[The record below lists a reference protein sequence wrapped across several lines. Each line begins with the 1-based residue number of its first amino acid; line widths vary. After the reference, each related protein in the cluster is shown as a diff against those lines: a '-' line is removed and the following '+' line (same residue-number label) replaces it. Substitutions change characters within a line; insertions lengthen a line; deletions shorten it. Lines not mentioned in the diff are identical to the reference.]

1 MTRREFRVSLE
12 SPRPLAAVIL
22 AGVASAT
29 LMATGQLEPW
39 AAALQSLLL
48 LHAVVFRARPF
59 VWQRSPWVLNTLL
72 LGAVAA
78 GLSVARGGSGS
89 LVALAHFALLAQGL
103 QLLDAR
109 PRRSEFLL
117 VALALFQVILAS
129 NLTDSLLFAPLLALF
144 LPTAVWTLIVH
155 TLRTEALEAGT
166 PAAADRVL
174 TPALLRTT
182 VVASILSLAL
192 ALFLFLLFPRLPG
205 HLVRGPLQDPGSAM
219 AGFSDRVELGDLGR
233 IRGDPSVLLRVETLR
248 GTPPPRERAY
258 WRGLAFDS
266 FDGRRWSV
274 ARSERRVL
282 FGDPEIGLELGRGSS
297 AADLV
302 QRVVREP
309 VPSGVLF
316 AVPAPL
322 SVEGDLGRI
331 LRDRNGGIYAS
342 RGLNDRVRYTVASD
356 THQPSDAELRDDVAE
371 PPRDGER
378 YLELPPLSSAV
389 HRIALEA
396 VGDARSDADRARAIE
411 SYLRRTGHY
420 TDTPPRIDPKDPRS
434 PIEAFLL
441 GQRAGH
447 CEYFA
452 SAMAVLARS
461 LGLPAR
467 LVNGLAGGHENAI
480 GGFVELTHS
489 DAHAW
494 VEIHYR
500 HAGWVTY
507 DPTPP
512 DLRLRAEPALG
523 IGERLD
529 ELQSA
534 FELWWFQHVVNFDRA
549 DQARG
554 LRAVWNAWHHARREV
569 PREPAT
575 RGVLGGLRPLLR
587 PLAGGILTAL
597 ACGALVAWAL
607 RRRRARP
614 TLPPEYAA
622 ALRLLARRGLVR
634 EAALPA
640 RDFARRAATRLPE
653 PAARAFAA
661 LTERYLAERFGGRI
675 GGSGGAELR
684 LLRDSLRA

>member
-29 LMATGQLEPW
+29 LMATGQLAPW
-39 AAALQSLLL
+39 AIAIQGLLL
-48 LHAVVFRARPF
+48 LHAVIFRTRPF
-59 VWQRSPWVLNTLL
+59 VWQRSPWVLNLL
-72 LGAVAA
+72 LAGAIGVALA
-78 GLSVARGGSGS
+78 LARQGAGS
-89 LVALAHFALLAQGL
+89 LVSLAHFALLAQGL

-117 VALALFQVILAS
+117 VALSLFQVVLAS
-129 NLTDSLLFAPLLALF
+129 NLTDSLYFAPLLALF

-155 TLRTEALEAGT
+155 TLRSEALEAGT
-166 PAAADRVL
+166 PAAAERVL

-182 VVASILSLAL
+182 VVASLLSLVL
-192 ALFLFLLFPRLPG
+192 ALFLFLLFPRLPSE
-205 HLVRGPLQDPGSAM
+205 LVRGPLRDPSGAA

-258 WRGLAFDS
+258 WRGLAFDH
-266 FDGRRWSV
+266 FDGRRWSL
-274 ARSERRVL
+274 ARPGRRAI
-282 FGDPEIGLELGRGSS
+282 FGDPEIGLDLSPGGA

-322 SVEGDLGRI
+322 ALEGDLGRI
-331 LRDRNGGIYAS
+331 ERDRNGGLYAT
-342 RGLNDRVRYTVASD
+342 RGLRDRVRYTVSSQ
-356 THQPSDAELRDDVAE
+356 TVQPSEQELRRDEAE
-371 PPRDGER
+371 VPPEGVR
-378 YLELPPLSSAV
+378 YLDLPPFSSAV
-389 HRIALEA
+389 RRIALEA
-396 VGDARSDADRARAIE
+396 VGDAESDADRARAIE
-411 SYLRRTGHY
+411 HYLRRTGRY
-420 TDTPPRIDPKDPRS
+420 TDTPPQIDPKDPRS

-441 GQRAGH
+441 GERAGH

-452 SAMAVLARS
+452 SAMVVLARS
-461 LGLPAR
+461 IGLPAR
-467 LVNGLAGGHENAI
+467 LVNGLAGGHENEI
-480 GGFVELTHS
+480 GGFVELTRS

-500 HAGWVTY
+500 RAGWVLY

-523 IGERLD
+523 FGERLE
-529 ELQSA
+529 ELRSA
-534 FELWWFQHVVNFDRA
+534 FELWWFQRVVNFDRA
-549 DQARG
+549 DQART
-554 LRAVWNAWHHARREV
+554 LRAAWDAWHRTPLAARGHG
-569 PREPAT
+569 PRRGLPA
-575 RGVLGGLRPLLR
+575 LGGLLR
-587 PLAGGILTAL
+587 PVAGGAL
-597 ACGALVAWAL
+597 AAACLAVLAWAW
-607 RRRRARP
+607 RRHRARP
-614 TLPPEYAA
+614 ALPRDYAA

-634 EAALPA
+634 DAALPA
-640 RDFARRAATRLPE
+640 RDFARRAAASLPE

-661 LTERYLAERFGGRI
+661 LTERYLAERFGGESAPA
-675 GGSGGAELR
+675 GAAELR